1 MVRQV
6 SDLMELAQ
14 GALVILILALFA
26 WAFWTAL
33 TDAYSPVM
41 RLLHG
46 S

>member
-1 MVRQV
+1 V

-14 GALVILILALFA
+14 GALILVILALFA

-33 TDAYSPVM
+33 IDAYSPLM
-41 RLLHG
+41 RMLHG